1 MIARNLGARISAR
14 EMDKLTDEDID
25 GMFEA
30 NQAFMARNQL
40 STIEFL
46 NKTILNIEKQ
56 VLGQVKLKKEFS
68 LLQTIPGIG
77 KILAGIKAVL

>member
-1 MIARNLGARISAR
+1 
-14 EMDKLTDEDID
+14 MDKLTDEDID